1 MSVTVTLDTKGLD
14 ALLSHWDEGVAH
26 ILDTTAN
33 DILHD
38 AQENIHRNNQ
48 IRTGKMLNSGQV
60 EPGEDQYSRYIHF
73 TAEYSAYPELGTRY
87 FAGKPYLLP
96 AVEHRRSGLQDNFSA
111 FFGSLVEK

>member
-1 MSVTVTLDTKGLD
+1 MSVSVTLDTKGLD
-14 ALLSHWDEGVAH
+14 ALLLHWDDGVAH
-26 ILDTTAN
+26 VLDTNAH

-38 AQENIHRNNQ
+38 AQDNIRRNGQ
-48 IRTGKMLNSGQV
+48 IRTGNMLNSGQV

-73 TAEYSAYPELGTRY
+73 TATYSAYPELGTRY

-96 AVEHRRSGLQDNFSA
+96 ATKHNRDGMQKGFSA